1 MNLRKA
7 TIDELKAE
15 YERLRPLITGNP
27 NWKDIIKQREDIV
40 KEVRRRGLNPHGT
53 IT

>member
-15 YERLRPLITGNP
+15 YERLRLLITGNP
-27 NWKDIIKQREDIV
+27 NWKDIIKQREAIV
-40 KEVRRRGLNPHGT
+40 KEVRRRKLNPHDVL
-53 IT
+53 